1 MRSRFPILSRLT
13 YLNSCSHG
21 ALSTDV
27 REAYEQYL
35 RDWEEL
41 GSPWELWGEKT
52 EEARAAF
59 AELVGAPST
68 DVAVTTSLS
77 AGVSGL
83 ASGLRFDGPRTKI
96 VLSDVEFPTVGQI
109 WHAQEE
115 RGARVVHTSDFESEI
130 DEETLLVSLTHVSY
144 RTGERLPVEEITR
157 LAHEHGALVFLDAYQ
172 SAGTIPLD
180 VRALD
185 VDFLAAGTV
194 KYLLGSAGLAFLY
207 ARRSLVEGIR
217 PTTTGWF
224 ADEDVFAMDDRNY
237 SPAPTAARFQSGT
250 PPVPSIYA
258 GLAGLR
264 LVLEAGVERT
274 NARVARADAGAR
286 RRDEPPRRHPG
297 STRRARVRRGR
308 RSRCRRRTAA
318 AAGRAHVVARPQR
331 AVLVPLLQRRE
342 RRRGRARRARRGLDL
357 AVAGRQ
363 DAEDAVGEEPD
374 GRGAE
379 PDRPVRLVREL
390 GERLVDAD
398 RLLRVVLPRR
408 PDEEEADHHEQ
419 HHARGVPE
427 EARGVHERPHVLP
440 RHLTQSSG
448 ACGTCR

>member
-1 MRSRFPILSRLT
+1 LRNRFPILSQLT

-41 GSPWELWGEKT
+41 GSPWELWGENA

-59 AELVGAPST
+59 AELVGAAPA
-68 DVAVTTSLS
+68 DVAVTASLS
-77 AGVSGL
+77 AGVNGL
-83 ASGLRFDGPRTKI
+83 ASGLRFDGARTKV

-109 WHAQEE
+109 WHAQEA
-115 RGARVVHTSDFESEI
+115 RGAHVVHTRDFESEI

-157 LAHEHGALVFLDAYQ
+157 LAHERGALVFLDAYQ

-194 KYLLGSAGLAFLY
+194 KYLLGSAGLAFFY
-207 ARRSLVEGIR
+207 ARGSLVESIR

-224 ADEDVFAMDDRNY
+224 ADEDVFAMDDRDY

-274 NARVARADAGAR
+274 NARIAELTQAFVDGTSR
-286 RRDEPPRRHPG
+286 R
-297 STRRARVRRGR
+297 
-308 RSRCRRRTAA
+308 
-318 AAGRAHVVARPQR
+318 VVTPEQ
-331 AVLVPLLQRRE
+331 
-342 RRRGRARRARRGLDL
+342 
-357 AVAGRQ
+357 
-363 DAEDAVGEEPD
+363 
-374 GRGAE
+374 RGA
-379 PDRPVRLVREL
+379 LVCVEVDDPAAVV
-390 GERLVDAD
+390 ERLHQQGVLTSWRD
-398 RLLRVVLPRR
+398 RSVRFSFHFYN
-408 PDEEEADHHEQ
+408 DESDVEAALAALET
-419 HHARGVPE
+419 V
-427 EARGVHERPHVLP
+427 
-440 RHLTQSSG
+440 
-448 ACGTCR
+448 

>member
-1 MRSRFPILSRLT
+1 MRNRFPILSRLT

-27 REAYEQYL
+27 REAYEQYV
-35 RDWEEL
+35 RDWDEL

-59 AELVGAPST
+59 AELVGAAPA
-68 DVAVTTSLS
+68 DVAVTSSLS

-83 ASGLRFDGPRTKI
+83 ASGLRFDGARTKI

-109 WHAQEE
+109 WHAQEA
-115 RGARVVHTSDFESEI
+115 RGARVVHTRDFESEI

-157 LAHEHGALVFLDAYQ
+157 FAHERGALVLLDAYQ

-194 KYLLGSAGLAFLY
+194 KYLLGSAGLAFFY
-207 ARRSLVEGIR
+207 ARPSLVEGIR

-224 ADEDVFAMDDRNY
+224 ADEDVFAMDDRDY

-264 LVLEAGVERT
+264 LVLEAGVDRT
-274 NARVARADAGAR
+274 NARIAELTQALVDGTSRRVVTPEQRGALVCVEVDDPAAVVER
-286 RRDEPPRRHPG
+286 L
-297 STRRARVRRGR
+297 
-308 RSRCRRRTAA
+308 A
-318 AAGRAHVVARPQR
+318 AAGRGHLVARPQR
-331 AVLVPLLQRRE
+331 AVLVPLLQRRA
-342 RRRGRARRARRGLDL
+342 RRRGRARRARDRLDV
-357 AVAGRQ
+357 AVARLE

-374 GRGAE
+374 GRCAE
-379 PDRPVRLVREL
+379 PQRAVRLVREL
-390 GERLVDAD
+390 GERLVEPD
-398 RLLRVVLPRR
+398 RLLRVVLPGRAR
-408 PDEEEADHHEQ
+408 EEDPDHREE
-419 HHARGVPE
+419 HHACRMAE
-427 EARGVHERPHVLP
+427 EARGVHEPVRRLP
-440 RHLTQSSG
+440 GPSG
-448 ACGTCR
+448 PS

>member
-1 MRSRFPILSRLT
+1 LRNRFPILSRLT

-21 ALSTDV
+21 ALSIDV

-41 GSPWELWGEKT
+41 GSPWELWDEKT

-59 AELVGAPST
+59 AELVGAAAT

-83 ASGLRFDGPRTKI
+83 ARTKI

-109 WHAQEE
+109 WHAQEA
-115 RGARVVHTSDFESEI
+115 RGARIVHTSDFESEI

-144 RTGERLPVEEITR
+144 RTGERLPVEEIAR
-157 LAHEHGALVFLDAYQ
+157 LAHERGALVFLDAYQ

-180 VRALD
+180 IGALD

-194 KYLLGSAGLAFLY
+194 KYLLGSAGLAFFY
-207 ARRSLVEGIR
+207 ARRSLVESIR

-224 ADEDVFAMDDRNY
+224 ADQDVFAMDDRDY

-250 PPVPSIYA
+250 PPVPSLYA

-274 NARVARADAGAR
+274 SARIA
-286 RRDEPPRRHPG
+286 EL
-297 STRRARVRRGR
+297 T
-308 RSRCRRRTAA
+308 
-318 AAGRAHVVARPQR
+318 Q
-331 AVLVPLLQRRE
+331 VLVDGTSRRVVTPE
-342 RRRGRARRARRGLDL
+342 
-357 AVAGRQ
+357 Q
-363 DAEDAVGEEPD
+363 
-374 GRGAE
+374 RGA
-379 PDRPVRLVREL
+379 LVCVEVDDPASVV
-390 GERLVDAD
+390 ERLQKQGVVTSWRD
-398 RLLRVVLPRR
+398 RSVRFSFHFYN
-408 PDEEEADHHEQ
+408 DESDVEAALAALET
-419 HHARGVPE
+419 V
-427 EARGVHERPHVLP
+427 
-440 RHLTQSSG
+440 
-448 ACGTCR
+448 

>member
-1 MRSRFPILSRLT
+1 MRSRFPILSQLT

-35 RDWEEL
+35 HDWQEL

-59 AELVGAPST
+59 AELVGAAPA
-68 DVAVTTSLS
+68 DVAVTTSRS

-83 ASGLRFDGPRTKI
+83 ASGLRFDGTRTKVVI
-96 VLSDVEFPTVGQI
+96 SDVEFPTVGQI
-109 WHAQEE
+109 WHAQEA
-115 RGARVVHTSDFESEI
+115 RGARVVHTRDFESEI

-180 VRALD
+180 ISALD

-207 ARRSLVEGIR
+207 ARPSLVEGIR

-224 ADEDVFAMDDRNY
+224 ADEDVFAMDDRDY

-258 GLAGLR
+258 GIAGLR

-274 NARVARADAGAR
+274 NARIAELTQALIDGTSR
-286 RRDEPPRRHPG
+286 R
-297 STRRARVRRGR
+297 
-308 RSRCRRRTAA
+308 
-318 AAGRAHVVARPQR
+318 VVTPEQ
-331 AVLVPLLQRRE
+331 
-342 RRRGRARRARRGLDL
+342 
-357 AVAGRQ
+357 
-363 DAEDAVGEEPD
+363 
-374 GRGAE
+374 RGA
-379 PDRPVRLVREL
+379 LVC
-390 GERLVDAD
+390 V
-398 RLLRVVLPRR
+398 
-408 PDEEEADHHEQ
+408 EADDPASVVEQ
-419 HHARGVPE
+419 LQQQGVVTSWRDRSVRFSFHFYNDGSDV
-427 EARGVHERPHVLP
+427 EAALAALETV
-440 RHLTQSSG
+440 
-448 ACGTCR
+448 

>member
-27 REAYEQYL
+27 RGAYEQYL

-59 AELVGAPST
+59 AELVGAPSN

-180 VRALD
+180 VGALD

-274 NARVARADAGAR
+274 NARVGELTPALVDGTSRRVVTPDQRGALVCVEADDPAAVVERLQQQGVLTSW
-286 RRDEPPRRHPG
+286 RDR
-297 STRRARVRRGR
+297 SVRF
-308 RSRCRRRTAA
+308 SFHFYNDESDVEAA
-318 AAGRAHVVARPQR
+318 LAA
-331 AVLVPLLQRRE
+331 L
-342 RRRGRARRARRGLDL
+342 
-357 AVAGRQ
+357 
-363 DAEDAVGEEPD
+363 DAV
-374 GRGAE
+374 
-379 PDRPVRLVREL
+379 
-390 GERLVDAD
+390 
-398 RLLRVVLPRR
+398 
-408 PDEEEADHHEQ
+408 
-419 HHARGVPE
+419 
-427 EARGVHERPHVLP
+427 
-440 RHLTQSSG
+440 
-448 ACGTCR
+448 

>member
-1 MRSRFPILSRLT
+1 MRNRFPILSQLT

-59 AELVGAPST
+59 AELVGAAPI

-115 RGARVVHTSDFESEI
+115 RGARVVHTSDFESEV
-130 DEETLLVSLTHVSY
+130 DETTLLVSLTHVSY

-157 LAHEHGALVFLDAYQ
+157 LAHERGALVFLDAYQ

-180 VRALD
+180 VSALD

-207 ARRSLVEGIR
+207 ARRALVESIR

-224 ADEDVFAMDDRNY
+224 ADEDVFAMDDRDY

-250 PPVPSIYA
+250 PPVPSLYA
-258 GLAGLR
+258 GVAGLR
-264 LVLEAGVERT
+264 LVLDAGVGRT
-274 NARVARADAGAR
+274 NVRIAELTQALVDGTSRRVVTP
-286 RRDEPPRRHPG
+286 E
-297 STRRARVRRGR
+297 
-308 RSRCRRRTAA
+308 
-318 AAGRAHVVARPQR
+318 Q
-331 AVLVPLLQRRE
+331 
-342 RRRGRARRARRGLDL
+342 
-357 AVAGRQ
+357 
-363 DAEDAVGEEPD
+363 
-374 GRGAE
+374 RGA
-379 PDRPVRLVREL
+379 LVCVEFDDPAAVV
-390 GERLVDAD
+390 ERLQKQGVVTSWRD
-398 RLLRVVLPRR
+398 RSVRFSFHFYN
-408 PDEEEADHHEQ
+408 DESDVEAALAALET
-419 HHARGVPE
+419 V
-427 EARGVHERPHVLP
+427 
-440 RHLTQSSG
+440 
-448 ACGTCR
+448 

>member
-1 MRSRFPILSRLT
+1 MRNRFPILSQLT

-27 REAYEQYL
+27 RDAYEQYL

-59 AELVGAPST
+59 AEVVGAAAA

-83 ASGLRFDGPRTKI
+83 ATGLRFDGARRKV

-109 WHAQEE
+109 WHAQEA
-115 RGARVVHTSDFESEI
+115 RGARVVHTRDFESEI

-144 RTGERLPVEEITR
+144 RTGERLPVEEVTR
-157 LAHEHGALVFLDAYQ
+157 LAHEHGALVLLDAYQ

-180 VRALD
+180 VGALD

-207 ARRSLVEGIR
+207 ARPSLVDGIR

-224 ADEDVFAMDDRNY
+224 ADEDVFAMDDRDY

-274 NARVARADAGAR
+274 NARIAELTQALVDG
-286 RRDEPPRRHPG
+286 
-297 STRRARVRRGR
+297 T
-308 RSRCRRRTAA
+308 SR
-318 AAGRAHVVARPQR
+318 HVVTPEQ
-331 AVLVPLLQRRE
+331 
-342 RRRGRARRARRGLDL
+342 
-357 AVAGRQ
+357 
-363 DAEDAVGEEPD
+363 
-374 GRGAE
+374 RGALVCVE
-379 PDRPVRLVREL
+379 VDDPATVVEGLQQHGVVTSWRDRCVRFSFHFYN
-390 GERLVDAD
+390 
-398 RLLRVVLPRR
+398 
-408 PDEEEADHHEQ
+408 DENDVEAALAALET
-419 HHARGVPE
+419 V
-427 EARGVHERPHVLP
+427 
-440 RHLTQSSG
+440 
-448 ACGTCR
+448 

>member
-1 MRSRFPILSRLT
+1 MRNRFPILSQLT

-52 EEARAAF
+52 EDARAAF
-59 AELVGAPST
+59 AELVGAAPN

-115 RGARVVHTSDFESEI
+115 RGARIVHTSDFESEI

-180 VRALD
+180 VGALD

-224 ADEDVFAMDDRNY
+224 ADEDVFAMDDRDY

-274 NARVARADAGAR
+274 NARVGELTQALVDGTSR
-286 RRDEPPRRHPG
+286 R
-297 STRRARVRRGR
+297 
-308 RSRCRRRTAA
+308 
-318 AAGRAHVVARPQR
+318 VVT
-331 AVLVPLLQRRE
+331 
-342 RRRGRARRARRGLDL
+342 
-357 AVAGRQ
+357 
-363 DAEDAVGEEPD
+363 PD
-374 GRGAE
+374 QRGA
-379 PDRPVRLVREL
+379 LVCVEVDDPAAVV
-390 GERLVDAD
+390 ERLQQQGVLTSWRD
-398 RLLRVVLPRR
+398 RSVRFSFHFYN
-408 PDEEEADHHEQ
+408 DESDVEA
-419 HHARGVPE
+419 ALAAL
-427 EARGVHERPHVLP
+427 EAV
-440 RHLTQSSG
+440 
-448 ACGTCR
+448 

>member
-1 MRSRFPILSRLT
+1 LRSRFPILSQLT

-21 ALSTDV
+21 ALSIDV
-27 REAYEQYL
+27 REAYAQYL

-41 GSPWELWGEKT
+41 GSPWELWDEKT

-59 AELVGAPST
+59 AELIGGAPA

-83 ASGLRFDGPRTKI
+83 ASGLRFDGTRTKI

-109 WHAQEE
+109 WHAQEA
-115 RGARVVHTSDFESEI
+115 RGARVVHTRDFESEI
-130 DEETLLVSLTHVSY
+130 DEGTLLVSLTHVSY

-157 LAHEHGALVFLDAYQ
+157 LAHEHGALVLLDAYQ

-180 VRALD
+180 VNALD

-207 ARRSLVEGIR
+207 ARRSLVESIR

-224 ADEDVFAMDDRNY
+224 ADEDVFAMDDRDY
-237 SPAPTAARFQSGT
+237 SPASTAARFQSGT

-274 NARVARADAGAR
+274 NARVGELTQAFVDGT
-286 RRDEPPRRHPG
+286 
-297 STRRARVRRGR
+297 TRR
-308 RSRCRRRTAA
+308 
-318 AAGRAHVVARPQR
+318 VVTPEQ
-331 AVLVPLLQRRE
+331 
-342 RRRGRARRARRGLDL
+342 
-357 AVAGRQ
+357 
-363 DAEDAVGEEPD
+363 
-374 GRGAE
+374 RGA
-379 PDRPVRLVREL
+379 LVCVEVDDPPAIV
-390 GERLVDAD
+390 ERLQQQGVLTSWRD
-398 RLLRVVLPRR
+398 RSVRFSFHFYN
-408 PDEEEADHHEQ
+408 DESDVEA
-419 HHARGVPE
+419 ALAALATV
-427 EARGVHERPHVLP
+427 
-440 RHLTQSSG
+440 
-448 ACGTCR
+448 

>member
-1 MRSRFPILSRLT
+1 MRNRFPILSELT

-35 RDWEEL
+35 RDWQEL

-59 AELVGAPST
+59 AELVGAAPT

-83 ASGLRFDGPRTKI
+83 ASGLRFDGARTKI

-109 WHAQEE
+109 WHAQEA
-115 RGARVVHTSDFESEI
+115 RGARVVHTRDFESEI
-130 DEETLLVSLTHVSY
+130 DDDTLLVSLTHVSY
-144 RTGERLPVEEITR
+144 RTGERLPVDEITR
-157 LAHEHGALVFLDAYQ
+157 LARERGALVLLDAYQ

-180 VRALD
+180 VGALD

-207 ARRSLVEGIR
+207 ARPSLVEGIR

-224 ADEDVFAMDDRNY
+224 ADEDVFAMDDRDY

-264 LVLEAGVERT
+264 LVLEAGVERA
-274 NARVARADAGAR
+274 NARIAELTQAFVDGTSR
-286 RRDEPPRRHPG
+286 R
-297 STRRARVRRGR
+297 
-308 RSRCRRRTAA
+308 
-318 AAGRAHVVARPQR
+318 VVTPAQ
-331 AVLVPLLQRRE
+331 
-342 RRRGRARRARRGLDL
+342 
-357 AVAGRQ
+357 
-363 DAEDAVGEEPD
+363 
-374 GRGAE
+374 RGA
-379 PDRPVRLVREL
+379 LVCVE
-390 GERLVDAD
+390 VDDPASVVD
-398 RLLRVVLPRR
+398 RLQQQGVVTSWRDR
-408 PDEEEADHHEQ
+408 SVRFSFHFYNDESDVEAALAALET
-419 HHARGVPE
+419 V
-427 EARGVHERPHVLP
+427 
-440 RHLTQSSG
+440 
-448 ACGTCR
+448 